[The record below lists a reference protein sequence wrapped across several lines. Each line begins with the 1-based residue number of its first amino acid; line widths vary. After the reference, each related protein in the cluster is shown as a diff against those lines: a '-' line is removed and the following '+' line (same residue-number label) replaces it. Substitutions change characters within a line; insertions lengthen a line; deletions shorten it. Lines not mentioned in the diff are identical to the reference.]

1 MQKLTP
7 AEKRDYLEQIVVPG
21 FLPLVDKEIHTA
33 IYDDKCKLVIS
44 TNFSARSM
52 GYDKWQEMV
61 GLGYN
66 DRHHELFQK
75 VFQDKY
81 TEESSNDISKYCDA
95 IFKIQLA
102 AIRKEQIISM
112 FDLLPYNGTFKS
124 YLVLHTPIFHPNGE
138 VVGLQSFSHESKFFG
153 FKEHFFQTNEITKI
167 TAPSHIQVN
176 LTKREEEVI
185 FLLANGLTQEQISR
199 VLNLS
204 RSTIANLIANQL
216 SEKFNISGANTHL
229 LTKIA
234 VESGLFQQIPESLY
248 RPFVVSL
255 FPDEILDTPEE

>member
-1 MQKLTP
+1 MPKLTLE
-7 AEKRDYLEQIVVPG
+7 EKTRYLQEVIIPG
-21 FLPLVDKEIHTA
+21 FLPLVEKGIHSS
-33 IYDDKCKLVIS
+33 IYDCKCKVVIS
-44 TNFSARSM
+44 TNISAHSM
-52 GYDKWQEMV
+52 GYEKWQEMV

-66 DRHHELFQK
+66 DNNQELIQR
-75 VFQDKY
+75 VFKDKY
-81 TEESSNDISKYCDA
+81 TEEYREDIDRYCDM
-95 IFKIQLA
+95 IFKCQLA
-102 AIRKEQIISM
+102 AIEKQQVVSM

-138 VVGLQSFSHESKFFG
+138 VVALQSFSHESKFFG
-153 FKEHFFQTNEITKI
+153 FKEHFFQPAEVRLEKSYSLQN
-167 TAPSHIQVN
+167 N

-199 VLNLS
+199 TLQLS

-229 LTKIA
+229 LAKIA
-234 VESGLFQQIPESLY
+234 IDSGLFQQIPESLY

-255 FPDEILDTPEE
+255 LPDEALDNIED

>member
-7 AEKRDYLEQIVVPG
+7 AEKRDYLEQVVIPG
-21 FLPLVDKEIHTA
+21 FLPLVDKPLYSFIC
-33 IYDDKCKLVIS
+33 DDEYKLVIC
-44 TNFSARSM
+44 TNMNAHSLD
-52 GYDKWQEMV
+52 YENWQEMI
-61 GLGYN
+61 GLSYK
-66 DRHHELFQK
+66 DPSEHLIKK
-75 VFQDKY
+75 VFKDKY
-81 TEESSNDISKYCDA
+81 DSSYREEIDKYIQTILEAQEFVLTTGQIS
-95 IFKIQLA
+95 
-102 AIRKEQIISM
+102 SM

-124 YLVLHTPIFHPNGE
+124 YLVLYTPIFHPNGE
-138 VVGLQSFSHESKFFG
+138 VVALQSFSHESKFFG
-153 FKEHFFQTNEITKI
+153 FKEHFFQTNEIAKI

-216 SEKFNISGANTHL
+216 SEKFNIAGANTHL

-255 FPDEILDTPEE
+255 RPDLDTPEE